1 MASLSGAATAP
12 KRRVEW
18 AVSAVAL
25 PGQAES
31 GDLHFVRDLRQRA
44 VLAVVDGLGHGDE
57 AAVAARVAVAA
68 LERSPDEPVAALL
81 MRCHEELKKTRGV
94 ALSLA
99 SVDVT
104 DGTLTWLGVG
114 NVAGVLIH
122 AAGGDREGLITR
134 GGVVGFNLP
143 PLRSV
148 TLPVARGD
156 TLILATDGIRSSFTD
171 DLSLGGTPQRIAQE
185 TLDRHWR
192 GTDDA
197 LVLVARYLGAS
208 S

>member
-1 MASLSGAATAP
+1 MTAAGGVAP
-12 KRRVEW
+12 VPARLVNW
-18 AVSAVAL
+18 AVSAATL

-31 GDLHFVRDLRQRA
+31 GDLHFVRELRQRV
-44 VLAVVDGLGHGDE
+44 VLAVVDGLGHGDD
-57 AAVAARVAVAA
+57 AAVAARVAVAV
-68 LERSPDEPVAALL
+68 LERSSDEPVAALL

-99 SVDVT
+99 SVDAN
-104 DGTLTWLGVG
+104 DGTVTWLGVG

-156 TLILATDGIRSSFTD
+156 TLILATDGIRSSFAD
-171 DLSLGGTPQRIAQE
+171 DLSPGGSPQRIAQE
-185 TLDRHWR
+185 ALDRHWR

-197 LVLVARYLGAS
+197 LVLVARYLGAGN
-208 S
+208 